1 MQFDEILFGLLVSAI
16 TIAMQAVLTL
26 FLMRAL
32 QRRARRRVKE
42 HSVPVLL
49 AVMCGT
55 GAVLTLGHFL
65 QGMVWALLYILV
77 GAAPAPIA
85 FYLALENFTTLGYG
99 DVLPAHEWRLLGP
112 ITAANGVLMFGWS
125 TALLYAVL
133 NRAIQTLQ
141 LD

>member
-1 MQFDEILFGLLVSAI
+1 MQIGEIVFGLLVSAI

-26 FLMRAL
+26 LLVHAL
-32 QRRARRRVKE
+32 QKRAHHRVKE
-42 HSVPVLL
+42 RSVATLL
-49 AVMCGT
+49 AVMCGA

-65 QGMVWALLYILV
+65 QAMVWAVLYIMV
-77 GAAPAPIA
+77 GAAPADVA

-112 ITAANGVLMFGWS
+112 ITSTNGLLLFGWS

-133 NRAIQTLQ
+133 NRAIQTLR
-141 LD
+141 LF